1 MATIHLIGGEKG
13 GVGKSLVARILAQ
26 YLIDHGI
33 PFLGFDA
40 DRSHAALLRF
50 YASYTSPVIID
61 DYQSLDRIVE
71 LATAEA
77 DRRILV
83 DLAAQTHQPLSRWIE
98 DSRVLDLIQ
107 EFNITLMYWHVMDN
121 SFDSVELLRRLLD
134 QYNDKLK
141 LVLVLNQVRG
151 ERFDLL
157 EASCQRTRAE
167 QLGAK
172 IVVLQ
177 RLSESTMHKIDADSR
192 SFWSALNHAA
202 GPDGNLGMLERQ
214 RVWVWIKR
222 AYEEIDKVGV

>member
-1 MATIHLIGGEKG
+1 MATIHLVGGEKG

-26 YLIDHGI
+26 YFIDHSI

-50 YASYTSPVIID
+50 YASYTSPVVID

-83 DLAAQTHQPLSRWIE
+83 DLAAQTHQPLSRWME
-98 DSRVLDLIQ
+98 ESRLLDLTQ
-107 EFNITLMYWHVMDN
+107 QFNITLMYWHVMDN

-134 QYNDKLK
+134 QFGDKLK
-141 LVLVLNQVRG
+141 LVLVLNHIRG
-151 ERFDLL
+151 ERFELL

-167 QLGAK
+167 QSGAK
-172 IVVLQ
+172 IVALQ
-177 RLSESTMHKIDADSR
+177 RLADATMHKLDADSR
-192 SFWSALNHAA
+192 SFWSAMNHAA
-202 GPDGNLGMLERQ
+202 GADGNLGMLERQ
-214 RVWVWIKR
+214 RVWVWMKR
-222 AYEEIDKVGV
+222 AYEEIDQVGV

>member
-26 YLIDHGI
+26 YFIDHSI
-33 PFLGFDA
+33 PFLAFDA
-40 DRSHAALLRF
+40 DRSHPSLLRF
-50 YASYTSPVIID
+50 YASYTSPVNME

-71 LATAEA
+71 LAAAEA

-83 DLAAQTHQPLSRWIE
+83 DLASQTHLPLSRWME
-98 DSRVLDLIQ
+98 DSRLLDLTQ
-107 EFNITLMYWHVMDN
+107 QFNIALAYWHVMDS

-134 QYNDKLK
+134 QFGERLK
-141 LVLVLNQVRG
+141 VVLVLNQIRG

-157 EASCQRTRAE
+157 EASCQRRRVEGHGGKTM
-167 QLGAK
+167 
-172 IVVLQ
+172 VLQ
-177 RLSESTMHKIDADSR
+177 RLSDATMLKIDAESR

-202 GPDGNLGMLERQ
+202 GAEGNLGMLERQ

-222 AYEEIDKVGV
+222 AYEEIDRIGV

>member
-26 YLIDHGI
+26 YFIDHSI

-71 LATAEA
+71 LAAAEG

-83 DLAAQTHQPLSRWIE
+83 DLAAQTHLPLSRWME
-98 DSRVLDLIQ
+98 ESRVLDLAQ
-107 EFNITLMYWHVMDN
+107 QFNITLMYWHVMDN

-134 QYNDKLK
+134 QFGDRLK
-141 LVLVLNQVRG
+141 VVLVLNQLRG

-167 QLGAK
+167 QAGAR

-177 RLSESTMHKIDADSR
+177 RLAESTMHKIDGESR
-192 SFWSALNHAA
+192 SFWSAMNHSA
-202 GPDGNLGMLERQ
+202 GAEGNLGMLERQ

>member
-1 MATIHLIGGEKG
+1 MATIHLVGGEKG

-26 YLIDHGI
+26 YFIDHAM

-50 YASYTSPVIID
+50 YASYTSPVEID

-71 LATAEA
+71 LAAAET

-83 DLAAQTHQPLSRWIE
+83 DLAAQTHQPLARWME
-98 DSRVLDLIQ
+98 DSRLIDLIQ
-107 EFNITLMYWHVMDN
+107 QFNISLVYWHVMDN

-134 QYNDKLK
+134 QFGDRIR
-141 LVLVLNQVRG
+141 LVMVLNQIRG

-157 EASCQRTRAE
+157 DSSGLRARAE
-167 QLGAK
+167 QAGAK
-172 IVVLQ
+172 TVVLQ
-177 RLSESTMHKIDADSR
+177 RLADSTMHKIDAESR
-192 SFWSALNHAA
+192 SFWSAMNHAA
-202 GPDGNLGMLERQ
+202 GADGTLGMLERQ

-222 AYEEIDKVGV
+222 AYEEIDRVGV

>member
-1 MATIHLIGGEKG
+1 MATIHLVGGEKG

-26 YLIDHGI
+26 YLIDHSI

-50 YASYTSPVIID
+50 YASYTSPVVID

-83 DLAAQTHQPLSRWIE
+83 DLAAQTHAPLSRWME
-98 DSRVLDLIQ
+98 DSRLLDLIQ

-134 QYNDKLK
+134 QFNDKLK

-177 RLSESTMHKIDADSR
+177 RLGESTMHKIDSDSR
-192 SFWSALNHAA
+192 SFWSAMNHAA

>member
-1 MATIHLIGGEKG
+1 MATIHLVGGEKG

-26 YLIDHGI
+26 YLIDHSI

-83 DLAAQTHQPLSRWIE
+83 DLAAQTHAPLSRWME
-98 DSRVLDLIQ
+98 DSRLLDLIQ

-134 QYNDKLK
+134 QFNDKLK

-177 RLSESTMHKIDADSR
+177 RLAESTMHKIDADGR
-192 SFWSALNHAA
+192 SFWSAMNHAA

-214 RVWVWIKR
+214 RIWVWIKR

>member
-1 MATIHLIGGEKG
+1 MATIHLVGGEKG

-26 YLIDHGI
+26 YFIDHSI

-40 DRSHAALLRF
+40 DRSHASLLRF
-50 YASYTSPVIID
+50 YASYTSPVVME

-71 LATAEA
+71 LAAAEA
-77 DRRILV
+77 DRRVLV
-83 DLAAQTHQPLSRWIE
+83 DLAAQTHLPLSRWME
-98 DSRVLDLIQ
+98 ESRLLDLTQ
-107 EFNITLMYWHVMDN
+107 QFNITLMYWHVMDN

-134 QYNDKLK
+134 QFGDRLK
-141 LVLVLNQVRG
+141 LVLVLNQIRG

-157 EASCQRTRAE
+157 EASCQRTRTE
-167 QLGAK
+167 QLGGK

-177 RLSESTMHKIDADSR
+177 RLADATMHKIDADST
-192 SFWSALNHAA
+192 SFWSAMNHAA
-202 GPDGNLGMLERQ
+202 GAAGNLGLLERQ

>member
-1 MATIHLIGGEKG
+1 MATIHLVGGEKG
-13 GVGKSLVARILAQ
+13 GVGKSLVSRILAQ
-26 YLIDHGI
+26 YFIDHGN

-50 YASYTSPVIID
+50 YASYTSPVDID

-71 LATAEA
+71 LAAAEA

-83 DLAAQTHQPLSRWIE
+83 DLAAQTHRPLSRWIE
-98 DSRVLDLIQ
+98 DSRLLDLTAQ
-107 EFNITLMYWHVMDN
+107 FNITLMYWHVMDN

-134 QYNDKLK
+134 EFADRLK

-151 ERFDLL
+151 ERFELL

-167 QLGAK
+167 QSGAK

-177 RLSESTMHKIDADSR
+177 RLSDSTMHKIDADSR
-192 SFWSALNHAA
+192 SFWSAMNHAA
-202 GPDGNLGMLERQ
+202 GADGNLGMLERQ
-214 RVWVWIKR
+214 RVWVWLKR
-222 AYEEIDKVGV
+222 AYEEIDRIGV

>member
-1 MATIHLIGGEKG
+1 MATIHLVGGEKG

-26 YLIDHGI
+26 YFIDHSI
-33 PFLGFDA
+33 PFLAFDA
-40 DRSHAALLRF
+40 DRSHPSLLRF
-50 YASYTSPVIID
+50 YASYTSPVNTE

-71 LATAEA
+71 LAAGEA

-83 DLAAQTHQPLSRWIE
+83 DLAAQTHLPLSRWIE
-98 DSRVLDLIQ
+98 ESRLLDLTQ
-107 EFNITLMYWHVMDN
+107 QFNIALMYWHVMDN

-134 QYNDKLK
+134 QFGERLK
-141 LVLVLNQVRG
+141 LVLVLNQIRG

-167 QLGAK
+167 AHGGK
-172 IVVLQ
+172 IMVLQ
-177 RLSESTMHKIDADSR
+177 RLSDATMHKIDAESR

-202 GPDGNLGMLERQ
+202 GAEGNLGMLERQ

-222 AYEEIDKVGV
+222 AYEEIDRIGV

>member
-1 MATIHLIGGEKG
+1 MATIHLVGGEKG

-26 YLIDHGI
+26 YFIDHAM

-50 YASYTSPVIID
+50 YASYTSPVEID

-71 LATAEA
+71 LAAAET

-83 DLAAQTHQPLSRWIE
+83 DLAAQTHQPLARWME
-98 DSRVLDLIQ
+98 DSRLIDLIQ
-107 EFNITLMYWHVMDN
+107 QFNISLVYWHVMDN

-134 QYNDKLK
+134 QFGDRIRL
-141 LVLVLNQVRG
+141 LMVLNQIRG

-157 EASCQRTRAE
+157 DSSGLRTRAE
-167 QLGAK
+167 QAGAK
-172 IVVLQ
+172 TVVLQ
-177 RLSESTMHKIDADSR
+177 RLADSTMHKIDAESR
-192 SFWSALNHAA
+192 SFWSAMNHAA
-202 GPDGNLGMLERQ
+202 GADGTLGMLERQ

-222 AYEEIDKVGV
+222 AYEEIDRVGV